1 MVAAGKCGKLEAVT
15 RADAF
20 SDKGI
25 ERISVSHYS
34 I

>member
-1 MVAAGKCGKLEAVT
+1 MAQETAGKPKAIS

-20 SDKGI
+20 SDKGV